1 MILVPR
7 LLCSCFVIGLFL
19 WWWLTSPCYKNLGI
33 LFFFGIFRKLQDIPM
48 IWLWFWW
55 ILSKFAVCL
64 IVCYKKLATSEKVS
78 KNVILNILFLFC
90 FFLCLIVCCFDVPF
104 SIGQRRPYIIPC
116 TSVDE
121 FKTARSAEG
130 KILLNIIG
138 FLNILWE
145 FYRIFRSD
153 TGEFR
158 NQFWIYSGK
167 TLRPFLLFL
176 CVCVFFVVFVLFFCF
191 FCSLLG

>member
-1 MILVPR
+1 
-7 LLCSCFVIGLFL
+7 
-19 WWWLTSPCYKNLGI
+19 
-33 LFFFGIFRKLQDIPM
+33 M

-64 IVCYKKLATSEKVS
+64 FVCYKELATSEKVS

-104 SIGQRRPYIIPC
+104 SIGQRRAYIIPC

-121 FKTARSAEG
+121 LKTARSAEG
-130 KILLNIIG
+130 LSEPVRILHHTLQIFIK
-138 FLNILWE
+138 
-145 FYRIFRSD
+145 YHRIFRYFMRVLSD
-153 TGEFR
+153 TGEFW

-167 TLRPFLLFL
+167 SLRAFLLF
-176 CVCVFFVVFVLFFCF
+176 FVLFCFCCCCF